1 MASPTHRGSFI
12 VFEGLDRSGKSTQC
26 HRLAENLKQAGRAV
40 ESIRFPDRTTAI
52 GQMINSYLC
61 QTSELDDHAIH
72 LLFAANRWEKSAD
85 IHSTLQS
92 GATIICDRYAFSG
105 TAFTAAKFNVRTPPE
120 PEPIASLACADRGL
134 PLPDLVIF
142 LTLGDQSLDDREGFG
157 RERYENT
164 QLQDEVKRQFSQ
176 VVRPYFENIHGRGRW
191 VDVDATGTIEEV
203 EQRIWNIVENH
214 LRNFAPQSD
223 GKLWVE

>member
-1 MASPTHRGSFI
+1 MANTTQRGSFI

-26 HRLAENLKQAGRAV
+26 RRLEEKLKQAGRTV

-85 IHSTLQS
+85 IHTTLRS
-92 GATIICDRYAFSG
+92 GTTIICDRYAFSG
-105 TAFTAAKFNVRTPPE
+105 TAFTAAKFSIRTPPE
-120 PEPIASLACADRGL
+120 PEPIATLACADRGL

-142 LTLGDQSLDDREGFG
+142 LTLGDQSLDNREGFG

-164 QLQDEVKRQFSQ
+164 ELQDEVKRQFTQ
-176 VVRPYFENIHGRGRW
+176 VVRPYFEEIHGRDRW
-191 VDVDATGTIEEV
+191 VNVDATGTIEEV
-203 EQRIWNIVENH
+203 EQRIWHVVDNH
-214 LRNFAPQSD
+214 LQNFVPQST
-223 GKLWVE
+223 GKLWVA